1 MNIDYFSSSIE
12 ASRIKSLGTKKC
24 LGVLYIIIL
33 FSLRRISESLITRII
48 IFRVSIK
55 FTVII
60 FYEII
65 ISRRMSF
72 L

>member
-12 ASRIKSLGTKKC
+12 ASRIKSLGNKKC